1 MYRKLGQPNEEKI
14 PGSWPC
20 LGEEI
25 LMLHGTFG
33 FSLEVAKLMITDVSC
48 SRFPF
53 DRYDSQ
59 KRRHPHIKSWW
70 TMMKIIKVRQFMPR
84 GPVVVTNYKLP
95 LTPFVTRHENNE
107 LIQVF
112 IYQCAKARNNTF
124 QFFLSILFYDSS
136 TNIFFFNVRCGHY
149 IIVRRS
155 DRPTFIR
162 LIP

>member
-33 FSLEVAKLMITDVSC
+33 FSLEVAKLMITGVSC

-84 GPVVVTNYKLP
+84 GPVVVTNYELP

-112 IYQCAKARNNTF
+112 IYQCAKARNNTQTYSNF
-124 QFFLSILFYDSS
+124 SFLFCFMTLVPIFSFS
-136 TNIFFFNVRCGHY
+136 TSGAVI
-149 IIVRRS
+149 
-155 DRPTFIR
+155 T
-162 LIP
+162 